1 MSDLPLAAATVGAAF
16 IIGAALVGFVSLI
29 GACIRTGRGAE
40 GVITDRQRVRPHSA
54 EARFYD
60 YEHEDERD
68 GAA

>member
-1 MSDLPLAAATVGAAF
+1 VGVVSDFSLAAATV
-16 IIGAALVGFVSLI
+16 

-40 GVITDRQRVRPHSA
+40 GVITDRQRVRPHTA